1 MKLEISN
8 GTLKWTIQST
18 DGIREQDFVTVIQS
32 ASMSTVKFI
41 EMYYDFYSE
50 MKDHQQA
57 YERIEKLHENLL
69 GSRKYADYETFRSS
83 KSKFMNKP
91 KK

>member
-1 MKLEISN
+1 MRLEITN
-8 GTLKWTIQST
+8 GVLKWTIEST
-18 DGIREQDFVTVIQS
+18 ENIREQDFVTVIKS

-41 EMYYDFYSE
+41 EMYYDFYAE
-50 MKDHQQA
+50 TKDHQQA
-57 YERIEKLHENLL
+57 YERVERLHENLL
-69 GSRKYADYETFRSS
+69 GSRKYADYDSFRTN